1 MIGQTGCFPQLI
13 WVNSIWYIHRKIR
26 FPCPLNVGTVVN
38 SPVMRIPHIIS
49 DLRIWTGNL
58 NTQTILFLDHHQ
70 TQSPLHLLCWPTLT
84 KILTCVPGVFP
95 VNYYYSTDPMVAPI
109 ANPFLNDQFLRKT
122 SPLWRRV
129 LFGQEK
135 YLACTNPPFE
145 IIMGIHKFTFEESRH
160 VEAWYISV
168 CFGSRQSWW

>member
-1 MIGQTGCFPQLI
+1 
-13 WVNSIWYIHRKIR
+13 
-26 FPCPLNVGTVVN
+26 
-38 SPVMRIPHIIS
+38 MRIPHLIS
-49 DLRIWTGNL
+49 DLTIWTGNL
-58 NTQTILFLDHHQ
+58 NTQTILFLDHDQ
-70 TQSPLHLLCWPTLT
+70 TQTPLVMLTHFDENFDLCARRKACARL
-84 KILTCVPGVFP
+84 VFP
-95 VNYYYSTDPMVAPI
+95 VNYNIAYPMVAPI
-109 ANPFLNDQFLRKT
+109 ANPFLNDQILRKT

-168 CFGSRQSWW
+168 CFGSRQS